1 MGDHLKFSMENRERI
16 LAVESSFGLARKS
29 LLEPGRVLV
38 GEGRLKKLCR
48 RRPQPKVFFLF
59 NDILVY
65 GSIVVAGRWN
75 KNKQIIRLEEV
86 QQEDLEDSMDMCNQW
101 LIKTPR
107 KSFYVAA
114 ASAEEKQAW
123 MEHIENCKTQRLQQ
137 LGLPADAAAV
147 KDYAATWIPDCASA
161 ICMRCSERFSIA
173 HRRHHCRRC
182 GFIVC
187 NSCSKSRAVLSHIS
201 PKPVRVCMLCKASLE
216 GQERLQ
222 SQIRNQG
229 RNLPGNAWKTSS
241 TEGIPEYETSSEED
255 LEESMGYSSPTQWF
269 TTQESQYCY
278 FKPEHAKPPR
288 I

>member
-1 MGDHLKFSMENRERI
+1 MENRDRI
-16 LAVESSFGLARKS
+16 LAVESSFGLVGKS

-38 GEGRLKKLCR
+38 GEGRLTKLCR

-75 KNKQIIRLEEV
+75 KNQQIIRLEEV

-123 MEHIENCKTQRLQQ
+123 MEHIEDCRSQRLQQ

-147 KDYAATWIPDCASA
+147 KDFAATWIPDCASA
-161 ICMRCSERFSIA
+161 ICMRCSERFNFV
-173 HRRHHCRRC
+173 HWRHHCRRC

-187 NSCSKSRAVLSHIS
+187 NSCSKSRAVLRHIS
-201 PKPVRVCMLCKASLE
+201 SRPVRVCMLCKVNLE
-216 GQERLQ
+216 SQERLQ
-222 SQIRNQG
+222 RQG
-229 RNLPGNAWKTSS
+229 HNLLGNAWMTSS
-241 TEGIPEYETSSEED
+241 TEETPEYETSSEED
-255 LEESMGYSSPTQWF
+255 LEESVGYSSPTQWF
-269 TTQESQYCY
+269 AIQESQYCY
-278 FKPEHAKPPR
+278 LKPEHAKPPR